1 MTFSRK
7 VGSTN
12 LNFLRPEKAAE
23 LRTPTICEHLFHS
36 SCHPGNK
43 GFLAFA
49 HLPCSKPKCF
59 AHFGMLEINLK
70 SCDCSRFFC
79 LFQKPHFIFQFLTR
93 ETKRK
98 SVFVQP

>member
-12 LNFLRPEKAAE
+12 LNFLRPKKAAE
-23 LRTPTICEHLFHS
+23 LRTPTICECLSHS

-49 HLPCSKPKCF
+49 CLPCSKPKCF
-59 AHFGMLEINLK
+59 ACIGMFEINLK
-70 SCDCSRFFC
+70 SCDCSRFF
-79 LFQKPHFIFQFLTR
+79 LFVPKATVNL
-93 ETKRK
+93 
-98 SVFVQP
+98 SVFNKGNK